1 MAEIDHFKDKL
12 PDVSS
17 IARKNSLFDD
27 GLKSIIIETIIAK
40 IQKHPDYSKYRT
52 SFELIKY
59 AVNLV
64 ENLVKDRKSG
74 ALKKD
79 IIQIV
84 FQKVFNLNPN
94 EMKLLSDT
102 IEDLKNNKHIKKI
115 RIKKKYVY
123 PALRWLKKKLI

>member
-17 IARKNSLFDD
+17 IVPKNSLFDD
-27 GLKSIIIETIIAK
+27 GLKSVIIETIIDLIK
-40 IQKHPDYSKYRT
+40 KHPEYSKYRT

-64 ENLVKDRKSG
+64 ENLVTDRKSG
-74 ALKKD
+74 AMKKD

>member
-1 MAEIDHFKDKL
+1 METDHFKEKL

-17 IARKNSLFDD
+17 IVPKNSLFDD
-27 GLKSIIIETIIAK
+27 GVKATIIEYIVTEIKK
-40 IQKHPDYSKYRT
+40 IPEYSKYRI

-64 ENLVKDRKSG
+64 ENLVTDRKSG